1 MALMFCVF
9 KGDHLILRTLVTA
22 KAVHSREPEWEELHA
37 LFPDFANARNI
48 SYLISTLSRRPA
60 TAAAAAA
67 SLKCQWY
74 ETVAKLT

>member
-9 KGDHLILRTLVTA
+9 KGDHLILRTYVNA
-22 KAVHSREPEWEELHA
+22 KVVHSRDPEWEELHA

-48 SYLISTLSRRPA
+48 LYLISTLSRRPA
-60 TAAAAAA
+60 TAA